1 MSNTDSIVRL
11 PKIGTR
17 THIVESDDMGDYAF
31 TLRED
36 RKRRSVQMNRE
47 DKRAQVQAR
56 ALHNADLADL
66 DMREQVRDALFSAPY
81 TGMTGTHR
89 PDTSFASDLPSRTEV
104 EFSVLYGTHEVR
116 LSGCKYGCK
125 VMRSDEGREYVFH
138 SSVYGHDASSVEPVK
153 RERVKVQHVV
163 SKRVR
168 VSSTERDNYRR
179 EREMRDLGFGA
190 RYGIHL

>member
-1 MSNTDSIVRL
+1 MSNTDNIVRL

-17 THIVESDDMGDYAF
+17 TLIVETDDMGDYEF

-56 ALHNADLADL
+56 AHHNADLADL

-89 PDTSFASDLPSRTEV
+89 PDTSFASNLPSRTEV
-104 EFSVLYGTHEVR
+104 EFSVLHGSHEVR
-116 LSGCKYGCK
+116 MSGCKYGCK
-125 VMRSDEGREYVFH
+125 VMRTPEGREYVFH
-138 SSVYGHDASSVEPVK
+138 SSVYGHDVSSVQPVT
-153 RERVKVQHVV
+153 ERVKVQHVV

-168 VSSTERDNYRR
+168 VSSEERDNYRR

-190 RYGIHL
+190 RYGVHL